1 VDSSIH
7 SLSGSLPI
15 LCLYLP
21 LMKHFLKPLG
31 HCLTTAVMTSTM
43 LRAYA
48 LPATEA
54 ANPESVPPQPPENSV
69 ASASESVEAP
79 APAEPER
86 VEPAVEPVAVAASP
100 APLPALDLE
109 AAPTASPR
117 VSDLANPTTAVTPVP
132 VTAKPEGPRVADL
145 VNPRVLGAVGQT
157 AADPKPTAPEATPA
171 QPEAVQPNK
180 PAAPSNTVAGMRQ
193 TLEKRLATIVE
204 RDKADREA
212 RWQQN
217 LMLSALQA
225 AQMGHFERA
234 RQIAQHPA
242 LPPEVQ
248 IELLAQIAAI
258 EASVAEANATADSS
272 GDPASAAPTDA
283 ATPATAGSKGRS
295 VPPSYSVVN
304 TWESAIPALPGLAL
318 PDRCLPAA
326 TPAIATQTA
335 SMAQS
340 TATSR
345 TIYPY
350 VTVVGRNVAARL
362 ARLSQTA
369 PSTPVAALPIQPV
382 ASRPGVPVP
391 TRVSAPEPTSPS
403 APQSQSQWT
412 TFFQTL
418 PPPPA
423 SSPAPQ
429 SADRSAATTP
439 APPLPIATPPP
450 APQLPLLSAAD
461 SSVAVPLDPMAKSPK
476 QPIASPAATRGL
488 RLDSLVNPWEQLGL
502 ALPPSL
508 SAPLEVAL
516 GWWAP
521 SEPTTAAPDPSPTAA
536 SLSPVTAPE
545 ITASAA
551 DATAGTAQVLA
562 AEVGLT
568 NHPWL
573 RNLEQTLPTWVG
585 SSRDARKTVLPP
597 ALPTA
602 SASKNTLQPAAAAM
616 PCNEPSNLSEGSYV
630 VDPAMS
636 KQMGW
641 VNLMFPLPIP
651 AAITSVFG
659 WRVHPIFGDLRFHTG
674 VDIGAP
680 MGTPVMAAL
689 EGRVVAADYMG
700 GYGLTVVIEND
711 KVKQRNLYGHLSG
724 IAVRPGMQVTQGS
737 VIGWVGSTGNSTGPH
752 LHFESLMLA
761 EGGWTAVDPLAVAA
775 KQIAQG
781 Q

>member
-1 VDSSIH
+1 MDSTIH

-15 LCLYLP
+15 LRLYLP

-79 APAEPER
+79 VPAEPER
-86 VEPAVEPVAVAASP
+86 VEPAVELTMSVAASP

-109 AAPTASPR
+109 ATPTASPR
-117 VSDLANPTTAVTPVP
+117 VSDLANSTTVMTPVP
-132 VTAKPEGPRVADL
+132 ATAKPEGPRVADL
-145 VNPRVLGAVGQT
+145 VNPRVLGAVGPT
-157 AADPKPTAPEATPA
+157 AANPKPAAPEATPA
-171 QPEAVQPNK
+171 QPEAAQPNK
-180 PAAPSNTVAGMRQ
+180 PAAPPNTIAGMRQ

-225 AQMGHFERA
+225 AQMGNFERA

-242 LPPEVQ
+242 LPSEVQ

-258 EASVAEANATADSS
+258 ESSVAEADANSDPSPK
-272 GDPASAAPTDA
+272 PASASSADA
-283 ATPATAGSKGRS
+283 ATPATASPGGRN

-304 TWESAIPALPGLAL
+304 TWESTLPALPGVVLT
-318 PDRCLPAA
+318 DRCLPAA
-326 TPAIATQTA
+326 TPAIATQTPA
-335 SMAQS
+335 PTAQS
-340 TATSR
+340 TPTSR
-345 TIYPY
+345 PIYPY
-350 VTVVGRNVAARL
+350 VPVVGRNVAARL

-369 PSTPVAALPIQPV
+369 PSTPAAALPIQPV
-382 ASRPGVPVP
+382 ASRPGVPTP
-391 TRVSAPEPTSPS
+391 TRVSAPEPTSPP
-403 APQSQSQWT
+403 APQSQWN
-412 TFFQTL
+412 TFFQPL
-418 PPPPA
+418 PPSPVN
-423 SSPAPQ
+423 SPAPH
-429 SADRSAATTP
+429 SAAQSAATTP
-439 APPLPIATPPP
+439 ATVLPATATQP
-450 APQLPLLSAAD
+450 ASQSPLLSATD
-461 SSVAVPLDPMAKSPK
+461 SPVAAPSVPIAKSPK
-476 QPIASPAATRGL
+476 QPIASPAAHRGL
-488 RLDSLVNPWEQLGL
+488 GLDSLVNPVDRLGL

-521 SEPTTAAPDPSPTAA
+521 SEPTTAAPAPSPTT
-536 SLSPVTAPE
+536 SGPPPMTAPE
-545 ITASAA
+545 ITARGA
-551 DATAGTAQVLA
+551 DATADKAQVLA
-562 AEVGLT
+562 ATVGLT

-573 RNLEQTLPTWVG
+573 RNLEQTLPTWVEP
-585 SSRDARKTVLPP
+585 SRDARKTVLPP

-602 SASKNTLQPAAAAM
+602 STSKDTLQPAAAAM
-616 PCNEPSNLSEGSYV
+616 PCNGPSSLSEGSYV

-689 EGRVVAADYMG
+689 EGRVVAADYIG